1 VPDRVFNYWLRS
13 PQGALQVTPEQAQMV
28 VLEGNIG
35 RFSLVLRQLI
45 KTIPLQTRRTGYDDL
60 PPAMTALFSL

>member
-13 PQGALQVTPEQAQMV
+13 PQGAAFQVSPEQAQMV

-35 RFSLVLRQLI
+35 RFSLVLKQLI

-60 PPAMTALFSL
+60 